1 MRRARATLALA
12 AALAVASLF
21 GSVDFGSV
29 ESAPRPRKSS
39 SAPPALVGRVSVL
52 PGGGPAAGVAIALEP
67 ADSLTHLARDA
78 DGFERTML
86 RAASDSLGR
95 FRFTGLSPGLY
106 RVGVIEDELPEHR
119 TSGKGDRTVRH
130 PTANVRTR
138 PDTLRFSIRPA
149 GCVTGRVTGHPE
161 AGLAGDTWIFVT
173 DVADTLFEA
182 SGPVAPDGSYRFCRV
197 PAGVPVSARAALPD
211 GRARRTPSF
220 EVRAGGL
227 ADVRDIAFPVLDS
240 TTAGALSFH
249 VTQADGSPAAGATI
263 ELASASD
270 GGDEEFR
277 RELQTDDA
285 GRTPEVWLRAGRYRA
300 RPAGASPSATV
311 YSIEFDHLA
320 GAPRTVDIR
329 LPR

>member
-1 MRRARATLALA
+1 
-12 AALAVASLF
+12 
-21 GSVDFGSV
+21 
-29 ESAPRPRKSS
+29 
-39 SAPPALVGRVSVL
+39 
-52 PGGGPAAGVAIALEP
+52 VAIALEP
-67 ADSLTHLARDA
+67 ADSLTRLARDA
-78 DGFERTML
+78 EGFERTML
-86 RAASDSLGR
+86 RALTDSLGR

-119 TSGKGDRTVRH
+119 MSGKSDRTVRV

-138 PDTLRFSIRPA
+138 PDTLRFAIRPA
-149 GCVTGRVTGHPE
+149 GCVTGRVAGQPE
-161 AGLAGDTWIFVT
+161 PGLAGDTWIFVT
-173 DVADTLFEA
+173 DVAESLFEA
-182 SGPVAPDGSYRFCRV
+182 SGPVGPDGSYRFCRV
-197 PAGVPVSARAALPD
+197 PAGIPVSARAVLPE
-211 GRARRTPSF
+211 GRIRRTPSF

-227 ADVRDIAFPVLDS
+227 ADARDIAFPALDS

-263 ELASASD
+263 ELASASAA
-270 GGDEEFR
+270 GDEEFR

-285 GRTPEVWLRAGRYRA
+285 GRTPDLWLRAGRYRA
-300 RPAGASPSATV
+300 KPVAASPSATA